1 MKGQRPVDL
10 PLHTFAWPLAAIASI
25 THRITGVLLFVGI
38 ALLLYLADLALG
50 SEEGFAAAAD
60 LIREPLPKLI
70 LLAVLA
76 ALTFHIVAGVKHLL
90 LDFHIGDSLAGGR
103 LGAQLSIVITLV
115 LVALMGV
122 WLW

>member
-50 SEEGFAAAAD
+50 SEEGFAAAAK
-60 LIREPLPKLI
+60 LIGEPLPKLI

-76 ALTFHIVAGVKHLL
+76 ALTFHIVAGIKHLL
-90 LDFHIGDSLAGGR
+90 LDFHIGDSLVGGR
-103 LGAQLSIVITLV
+103 VGAQLSIVITVV

>member
-50 SEEGFAAAAD
+50 SQEGFAAAAK
-60 LIREPLPKLI
+60 LIGEPLPKLI

-76 ALTFHIVAGVKHLL
+76 ALTYHIVAGIKHLL
-90 LDFHIGDSLAGGR
+90 LDFHIGDSLVGGR
-103 LGAQLSIVITLV
+103 VGAQLSIVITVV